1 MFTIEQKKL
10 IVALQT
16 SEKMKQKLIGKTDSQ
31 NHYHRCCLGVYAG
44 VCGYKVDPENSN
56 FIKFDNG
63 YRSESAFRAHKK
75 HFLYGTL
82 GEFVQLQIQTDD
94 CVIEQ
99 LSSLNDAN
107 ARNFDHKF
115 ISRFLFT
122 MPQYVFSN
130 FKKPEKLR
138 IFCNSQSFVAHVES
152 EAYLRQYDKIV
163 DSWKYLNEIS

>member
-16 SEKMKQKLIGKTDSQ
+16 SEKAKNRLIGCYDRP
-31 NHYHRCCLGVYAG
+31 NYYHRCCLGVYAG
-44 VCGYKVDPENSN
+44 VCGYKTDSENYK
-56 FIKFDNG
+56 FIEFGGN
-63 YRSESAFRAHKK
+63 YRSESAFRAYEK

-99 LSSLNDAN
+99 LSSLNDTN

-138 IFCNSQSFVAHVES
+138 TFCDSQSFVAHVES

-163 DSWKYLNEIS
+163 DSWKYLNEIF